1 MFTKVELFQKFLQV
15 GTIDLSKEQTL
26 DVDAK
31 AIKQINFSRNLDRTK
46 GETLFIIIEETKKI
60 YFRFFSRNRE
70 GTAIFL
76 L

>member
-1 MFTKVELFQKFLQV
+1 MFTKLELFQKFLQV

>member
-1 MFTKVELFQKFLQV
+1 MFTKLELFQKFLQV

-46 GETLFIIIEETKKI
+46 GETLFIIIEEAKKI
-60 YFRFFSRNRE
+60 YFRFFSRNRQ
-70 GTAIFL
+70 GTVIFL

>member
-1 MFTKVELFQKFLQV
+1 MFTKLELFQKFLQV

-46 GETLFIIIEETKKI
+46 GETLFIIIEEAK
-60 YFRFFSRNRE
+60 
-70 GTAIFL
+70 
-76 L
+76 

>member
-1 MFTKVELFQKFLQV
+1 MFTKLELLQKFLQV

>member
-1 MFTKVELFQKFLQV
+1 MFTKSELFQKFLQV